1 MIEIKIKPLSVN
13 ECFQGRRF
21 KTPKYKSYEI
31 EALLKLPKLVI
42 PQGKLKVV
50 YEFGLSNVLADYD
63 NIIKPFQDILQKK
76 YGFSDANIW
85 EAEIRKIKV
94 DKGNE
99 FIRFEITEI

>member
-42 PQGKLKVV
+42 PTRKLKVV
-50 YEFGLSNVLADYD
+50 YEFGLSNILADYD

-76 YGFSDANIW
+76 YGFSDSSIW
-85 EAEIRKIKV
+85 KAEIRKIKV
-94 DKGNE
+94 DKGKE